1 MVKLP
6 TAEKLR
12 EISVYDNPDLSGAD
26 VECEPASL
34 RKRVLMSSARRA

>member
-6 TAEKLR
+6 TAEQLR

-26 VECEPASL
+26 VECEPAPL
-34 RKRVLMSSARRA
+34 RSRVLITSARRV